1 MAQPRVQQTIKYTD
15 KKLIKKLIKQQKDKR
30 HNQ

>member
-1 MAQPRVQQTIKYTD
+1 MAQPMVQQTIKYTD
-15 KKLIKKLIKQQKDKR
+15 KKLIKNLIKQQKDKR

>member
-1 MAQPRVQQTIKYTD
+1 MSQPMAQQTIKYPD
-15 KKLIKKLIKQQKDKR
+15 KKVIKQQKDKR

>member
-1 MAQPRVQQTIKYTD
+1 MARKLQQQKRKP
-15 KKLIKKLIKQQKDKR
+15 KKKEALWIKQQKDKR